1 MVSDVGKVCLD
12 FNYHHCGHTFLLEF
26 VERCPML
33 GLIVVSVKIEN
44 TIIIIIKSEEFLIH
58 EFQTSLLNYKDYI

>member
-12 FNYHHCGHTFLLEF
+12 FNYHHCGHTSLLEF
-26 VERCPML
+26 SERCPML
-33 GLIVVSVKIEN
+33 GLIVVSEKIEN
-44 TIIIIIKSEEFLIH
+44 TIIMIKSEEFLIH